1 MPNKASL
8 KQRIHRGEVIKV
20 ASASIN
26 SAKNQLE
33 DLLSKDDYDL
43 VGVDSQH
50 SAFNE
55 EKLVAFCAMA
65 EEIGIPVQLRIKH
78 IRHAYLIGNYL
89 DLGPLAIVVPQVED
103 ESTVAEARDAFYYP
117 PIGKR
122 SWGGAARYGIK
133 EPFSSFASSGL
144 EGKLRDR
151 LEYAQ
156 WWNNNGIL
164 ILQLESVNAITNAK
178 KLAQPGVDMLVFGA
192 MDLSFSLESY
202 PDYPLR
208 TVEDCIRHVQKQM
221 EGTQVKVGIGTSPSG
236 RL

>member
-1 MPNKASL
+1 
-8 KQRIHRGEVIKV
+8 
-20 ASASIN
+20 
-26 SAKNQLE
+26 
-33 DLLSKDDYDL
+33 
-43 VGVDSQH
+43 
-50 SAFNE
+50 
-55 EKLVAFCAMA
+55 
-65 EEIGIPVQLRIKH
+65 
-78 IRHAYLIGNYL
+78 
-89 DLGPLAIVVPQVED
+89 LAIVVPQVED
-103 ESTVAEARDAFYYP
+103 EATVLEARDAFYYP

-133 EPFSSFASSGL
+133 ERS
-144 EGKLRDR
+144 DR

-202 PDYPLR
+202 PDYPLK

-221 EGTQVKVGIGTSPSG
+221 EGTQVKVGTGTSPSG